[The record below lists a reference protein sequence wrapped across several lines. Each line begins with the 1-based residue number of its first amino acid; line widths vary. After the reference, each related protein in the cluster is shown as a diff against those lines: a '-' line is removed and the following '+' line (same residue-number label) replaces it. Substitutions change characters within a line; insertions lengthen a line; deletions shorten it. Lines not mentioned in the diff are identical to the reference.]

1 MKKKPKNGHP
11 KQKDPFDSV
20 FAKMTEG
27 ERDELVCLSFS
38 GMYIR
43 SSNTVL
49 MGSDAMDRYINFKQ
63 SMIDKYSGK

>member
-1 MKKKPKNGHP
+1 MKKKPKIGPP

-20 FAKMTEG
+20 FEKMTED
-27 ERDELVCLSFS
+27 ERDKLVSLSFS

-63 SMIDKYSGK
+63 SMINKYS

>member
-1 MKKKPKNGHP
+1 MKKKLIIGPP
-11 KQKDPFDSV
+11 KQKDPFDNV
-20 FAKMTEG
+20 FAKMTED
-27 ERDELVCLSFS
+27 ERDKLVSLSFS

-63 SMIDKYSGK
+63 SMINKYS